1 MESIRIST
9 DKAPSAIGPYSQAV
23 SSGPFIFVSG
33 QLGLNP
39 ETGEMASE
47 DITGQAKQAIEN
59 MFNIVKAAGC
69 NISNIMSVDVF
80 MTEINNFA
88 VFNEI
93 YQEYF
98 ESHKPARA
106 VVGVSQLPKGALIE
120 IKCLAM
126 TGI

>member
-126 TGI
+126 TGT